1 VSTRKIKKIRA
12 IRVSAIREQLF
23 GLANPARSGQV
34 FPADPGNEQLFGLSS
49 PEIQNPD
56 PDPIQNPECH
66 LSSSN
71 PDPEQFFGLLFPAQ
85 IPIIDP
91 ITRTS

>member
-23 GLANPARSGQV
+23 GLANLARSGRF

-71 PDPEQFFGLLFPAQ
+71 PDPEQLFGLSSLPQ